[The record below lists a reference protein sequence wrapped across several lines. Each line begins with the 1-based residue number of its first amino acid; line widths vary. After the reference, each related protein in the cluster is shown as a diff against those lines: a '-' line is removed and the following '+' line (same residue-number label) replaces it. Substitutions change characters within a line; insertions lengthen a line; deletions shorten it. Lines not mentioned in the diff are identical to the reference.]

1 MYLKR
6 CLSFLT
12 RTVFPSH
19 CLLCEGLL
27 DYNEQRVCQVCVDT
41 QPICN
46 SLDLARLTPL
56 ASNLGCTLNVALIN
70 TPSVSK
76 LCYSLKYGSN
86 PWLGVRLGEY
96 FLSPMIEKIHK
107 SEVVLIP
114 MPVSRKR
121 RRRRGYNQCD
131 MLAKGC
137 KKGVAAAG
145 VCAEILA
152 VLEKNS
158 HRKSQIHFDPFQRWT
173 NAKGTFSVIQKKQRI
188 PKDALLVLI
197 DDTVTTG
204 STLIHAAEAL
214 RDSFPINP
222 LHLIALAVEL

>member
-27 DYNEQRVCQVCVDT
+27 DNNEQSVCQVCVDT

-46 SLDLARLTPL
+46 LLNLARLTPL
-56 ASNLGCTLNVALIN
+56 ASNLRCTLNVALIN
-70 TPSVSK
+70 TPAVSR

-86 PWLGVRLGEY
+86 PWLGVRLGEH
-96 FLSPMIEKIHK
+96 FLGPMIEKIKK

-114 MPVSRKR
+114 MPVSKKR
-121 RRRRGYNQCD
+121 RRQRGYNQCD
-131 MLAKGC
+131 MLAQGC

-145 VCAEILA
+145 VSAEILA
-152 VLEKNS
+152 VLE
-158 HRKSQIHFDPFQRWT
+158 RLYIC
-173 NAKGTFSVIQKKQRI
+173 
-188 PKDALLVLI
+188 
-197 DDTVTTG
+197 
-204 STLIHAAEAL
+204 HAAYVLHKARNVFNATYADWWNLAGEAWAQTL
-214 RDSFPINP
+214 
-222 LHLIALAVEL
+222 EE